1 MSRTY
6 NTIRYNALERKALAH
21 GYSDA
26 EDYLRHTP
34 RLRHRLV
41 ECPVGRHCSQC
52 ATNRQYANKVR
63 CTAARQQQREG

>member
-6 NTIRYNALERKALAH
+6 TTLRYNALERKALAH

-52 ATNRQYANKVR
+52 AINRQYANKVR

>member
-6 NTIRYNALERKALAH
+6 TTIRTNALERKALVH
-21 GYSDA
+21 GYPDV
-26 EDYLRHTP
+26 ETYLRHTP
-34 RLRHRLV
+34 RLRHRLF

-52 ATNRQYANKVR
+52 ATNRQQVNRVR

>member
-1 MSRTY
+1 MSRTHT
-6 NTIRYNALERKALAH
+6 TIRYNALERKALAH

-41 ECPVGRHCSQC
+41 ECPVGRHCPQC

>member
-1 MSRTY
+1 MSRTH

-34 RLRHRLV
+34 RLRHRLY
-41 ECPVGRHCSQC
+41 ECPVGRDCPIC